1 LVANISGPV
10 NNPAK
15 AAAGSNQWWI
25 VVTPNTQG
33 NQYKIIQGS
42 AASVQGQYG
51 QYAQGPF
58 ATRADAQ
65 AAAGGALSPGQVAS
79 AAGAGLTQGLTP
91 TMVPT
96 GISAGLSIFDVGHWL
111 GVLVT
116 NLTNIAMW
124 RSLGWLALG
133 ALLLILGLALWLK
146 STDTFQSFAKDAYAG
161 ALAA

>member
-1 LVANISGPV
+1 VANISGPV

-15 AAAGSNQWWI
+15 AAAGSSQWWI

-33 NQYKIIQGS
+33 AQYKIIQGS

-65 AAAGGALSPGQVAS
+65 AAAGGGLSPGQVAG

-96 GISAGLSIFDVGHWL
+96 SISAGLSIFDAAHWI

-116 NLTNIAMW
+116 NLTNVAMW

-133 ALLLILGLALWLK
+133 VMLMTVGLMLWLK
-146 STDTFQSFAKDAYAG
+146 LPQK
-161 ALAA
+161 AADIATSAAARLI